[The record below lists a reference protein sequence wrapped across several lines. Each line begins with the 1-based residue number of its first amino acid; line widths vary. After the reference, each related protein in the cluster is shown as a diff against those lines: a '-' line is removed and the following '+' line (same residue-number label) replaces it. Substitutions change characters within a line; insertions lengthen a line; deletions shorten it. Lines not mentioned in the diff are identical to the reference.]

1 LSVAGSLVGA
11 LALLAMAGGFG
22 AGINEAMSTHM
33 IAMSLAAIGLAI
45 GLFQSPNNN
54 AIMGAVPINK
64 IGVASAFLATIR
76 NLGLVIGTGL
86 ATGVFSWRMGVT
98 HGDFVHSLHF
108 THLLAAF
115 VALLATIAS
124 FGKKE
129 A

>member
-1 LSVAGSLVGA
+1 MSRQSIALGLV
-11 LALLAMAGGFG
+11 
-22 AGINEAMSTHM
+22 
-33 IAMSLAAIGLAI
+33 AIGLAM

-54 AIMGAVPINK
+54 SIMGAVPINK

-86 ATGVFSWRMGVT
+86 ATGFFTWRMDLT
-98 HGDFVHSLHF
+98 HGDFVHSLHL
-108 THLLAAF
+108 TYLLAAG
-115 VALLATIAS
+115 VAGLAAIAS